1 VDWLENVAAV
11 KLRAST
17 FPQYARAVHL
27 HIIPGLGTKKLSS
40 LTAKDIRTWLDTV
53 RVTCQCCRQGIDAHR
68 TPDKQRCCAKEQCC
82 RKLLAPRTLQ
92 YMHGVLSAAL
102 AHAYREDQIPR
113 NVAKQV
119 QIHLGQRTVFEP
131 FTAFEARIFLDS
143 IIDHHHCAIYET
155 ALRCG
160 LRRGEILGL
169 RWSDINPGARTL
181 TVTQTLGRIGGGG
194 GIAIMPPKSE
204 SSLRKI
210 ALPDEVIH
218 ALTRRREQQTTD
230 KQRAADSWKDTDL
243 IFTTPTGG
251 HLEPTTLLREFHR
264 LCDHAGLRRVRFH
277 DLRHTC
283 ATLMLEAGVEM
294 KTIQHLLGH
303 ANINV
308 TADTYAHVRLR
319 LQHDAINK
327 LGDTIRR
334 TDPDHDTH
342 PDNGYPTHGGP
353 EPGTVHRRCRQI
365 SPSTPVRAVRKP
377 HQVRF

>member
-1 VDWLENVAAV
+1 V
-11 KLRAST
+11 
-17 FPQYARAVHL
+17 
-27 HIIPGLGTKKLSS
+27 
-40 LTAKDIRTWLDTV
+40 RT
-53 RVTCQCCRQGIDAHR
+53 TCQCCNQHIDAHR
-68 TPDKQRCCAKEQCC
+68 TPDKQRCCAKGTCC

-92 YMHGVLSAAL
+92 YLHGVLSAAL

-143 IIDHHHCAIYET
+143 VTDHPHCAIYEI

-160 LRRGEILGL
+160 LRRGAILRL
-169 RWSDINPGARTL
+169 RWTDINPAARTL

-204 SSLRKI
+204 SSIRKI

-230 KQRAADSWKDTDL
+230 RQRSGGFWKTTDL
-243 IFTTPTGG
+243 VFTIPTGG

-264 LCDHAGLRRVRFH
+264 LCDQAGLRRVRFH

-319 LQHDAINK
+319 LQHDAINR
-327 LGDTIRR
+327 LGDTIRQ
-334 TDPDHDTH
+334 TDPDHDTPRAL
-342 PDNGYPTHGGP
+342 PDNGYPTHGGWDDD
-353 EPGTVHRRCRQI
+353 EPTTAAL
-365 SPSTPVRAVRKP
+365 TPIR
-377 HQVRF
+377 